1 MCAHLAK
8 TAVASLAV
16 IGLGC
21 ALIPMAGA
29 AAAQSPVW
37 KAGACFAKAEIQ
49 SDLVDL
55 GSAVPCEQPHTVQ
68 TVGGAALPASFDK
81 YSIAQLT
88 DQKDTQLR
96 AALTRF
102 NDSICSGRQTAA
114 GIWPEQ
120 GPAIAKVLT
129 GLPATASGGVLPALI
144 TGLTPGWVFP
154 DPTSFNAGDRSMV
167 CVIYSPDPKKGLGV
181 AKANA
186 LKGDARQL
194 GTSQTLPSMRDC
206 SIKEA
211 KSERVVIVPCSKAHG
226 DEVVVHYLARLPA
239 DIDAM
244 TDAQWVPYDAQCKA
258 IAGILIG
265 AKRND
270 VKIIANPAAGTKAG
284 ADVYV
289 PCVVSRSPGA
299 DGKTPNLPA
308 GTVVGLGTRAL
319 PAA

>member
-1 MCAHLAK
+1 MGSHLAK
-8 TAVASLAV
+8 SAATAIAV
-16 IGLGC
+16 IGLGL
-21 ALIPMAGA
+21 ALMPVGSVA
-29 AAAQSPVW
+29 AAESPVW

-49 SDLVDL
+49 NDLVDL
-55 GSAVPCEQPHTVQ
+55 RSAVPCERPHMVQ

-81 YSIAQLT
+81 YSITQLR
-88 DQKDTQLR
+88 DQKDTTLR

-102 NDSICSGRQTAA
+102 NDNICSGRQTAA

-120 GPAIAKVLT
+120 GPAIARVLT

-144 TGLTPGWVFP
+144 TGLTSGWVFP
-154 DPTSFNAGDRSMV
+154 DPTSFDAGDRSMV

-181 AKANA
+181 AKAGA
-186 LKGDARQL
+186 LKGDARLL

-206 SIKEA
+206 SIKDA
-211 KSERVVIVPCSKAHG
+211 KSGKVVIVPCSKAHG
-226 DEVVVHYLARLPA
+226 DEVVVHYLAQLPV

-258 IAGILIG
+258 IADILIG
-265 AKRND
+265 AKRSD
-270 VKIIANPAAGTKAG
+270 VKVIANPAAGTKAG

-289 PCVVSRSPGA
+289 PCIVSRSPGV
-299 DGKTPNLPA
+299 DGKTSNLPA